1 MEIRYIFVFLHRSNE
16 DYMKPLEY
24 ISDYTGKHTAVVI
37 PISEWENIVRKYA
50 ELKGLELESPKQNEL
65 SGNYTMGDFAGI
77 LTSERADAL
86 LKHVEQSRNEWD
98 RNF

>member
-1 MEIRYIFVFLHRSNE
+1 
-16 DYMKPLEY
+16 MKPLEY

-50 ELKGLELESPKQNEL
+50 ELKGLELESPKQNAL

-77 LTSERADAL
+77 LTPERADTL

-98 RNF
+98 RDF

>member
-1 MEIRYIFVFLHRSNE
+1 
-16 DYMKPLEY
+16 MKPLEY

-50 ELKGLELESPKQNEL
+50 ELKGLELESPRQNAL
-65 SGNYTMGDFAGI
+65 SGKYTMGDFAGI

-86 LKHVEQSRNEWD
+86 LKHVDQSRNEWD
-98 RNF
+98 RDF